1 LGFCKVTPEFDH
13 LAAWRG
19 VAPIVI
25 GQGSAISLP
34 FSAQSSLIITFAM
47 KAHALGH
54 QILVTWHSE

>member
-1 LGFCKVTPEFDH
+1 MPNLDH

-25 GQGSAISLP
+25 GQVSAIPQPLG
-34 FSAQSSLIITFAM
+34 AQSNLIITFAM